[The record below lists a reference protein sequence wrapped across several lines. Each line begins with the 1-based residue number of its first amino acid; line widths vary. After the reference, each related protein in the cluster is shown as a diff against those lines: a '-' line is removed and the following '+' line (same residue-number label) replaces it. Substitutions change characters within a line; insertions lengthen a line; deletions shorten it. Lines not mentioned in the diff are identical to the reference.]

1 MTNIKFSDY
10 SINHLETFL
19 EKKLFLKLSK
29 IGIKTIGD
37 FENLTLEEFSSH
49 KGVGV
54 NAINLFVDFKKYF
67 SINKSSILK
76 EIKKNTEFRILPID
90 EYKDIEEKLNF
101 LQELSITVLKSKLE
115 LILIEILDDEII
127 KSILYSVLIS

>member
-37 FENLTLEEFSSH
+37 FENLTL
-49 KGVGV
+49 
-54 NAINLFVDFKKYF
+54 
-67 SINKSSILK
+67 
-76 EIKKNTEFRILPID
+76 
-90 EYKDIEEKLNF
+90 
-101 LQELSITVLKSKLE
+101 
-115 LILIEILDDEII
+115 
-127 KSILYSVLIS
+127 

>member
-76 EIKKNTEFRILPID
+76 EIKKNTEFRILPSD
-90 EYKDIEEKLNF
+90 EYKDIEVQL
-101 LQELSITVLKSKLE
+101 L
-115 LILIEILDDEII
+115 
-127 KSILYSVLIS
+127 